1 MNWLEKLK
9 ENDTARRVLVFV
21 LLGIVLYLLRSMID
35 LILLTFIFA
44 FLVTRLENVILK
56 RVHVPRKLIVIVL
69 YSLVAVFL
77 YVAIVHFLPIL
88 INQISQLVDSLVKL
102 YNNPSDN
109 TIVKWIVGF
118 LKESNI
124 QKYLQAGV
132 DFIIASLSGIGSVGL
147 SFFLAL
153 ILSLFFSLEKERV
166 TSFTGQFM
174 TSKVGFIFKEAAFF
188 GKKFVSTFGVVLEAQ
203 LMIALVNTFIT
214 TIALYLMDFPQL
226 LSLSIMVFV
235 LGLIPVAGVIIS
247 CIPLVLIAYSVGG
260 FQDVVYI
267 LITVVI
273 VHAIETYILNPKL
286 MSSKTNLPV
295 FYTFIILIFSETF
308 FGVWGLIVGI
318 PVFVFLLDILE
329 VRNAEDLK
337 KRTIFGRKKKVSY
350 FSINIGIFVEFTMSC
365 ILTCE
370 CFFFVTC
377 CLAFKNEFAR

>member
-1 MNWLEKLK
+1 
-9 ENDTARRVLVFV
+9 
-21 LLGIVLYLLRSMID
+21 MID

-56 RVHVPRKLIVIVL
+56 RVRVPRKLIVIVL

-77 YVAIVHFLPIL
+77 YVVIVHFLPIL

-337 KRTIFGRKKKVSY
+337 KRTIFGRKKKVD
-350 FSINIGIFVEFTMSC
+350 
-365 ILTCE
+365 
-370 CFFFVTC
+370 
-377 CLAFKNEFAR
+377 